1 MATDFVKAL
10 QTEVVALE
18 MELIGDP
25 RYQKM
30 VEAKR
35 LLALYTG
42 QNSVTAPTPPVFAV
56 KIPVAPPKRAAPRS
70 PVNQA
75 ILDTAAQFLAGRAGP
90 TSTADVFDYVAERH
104 EVPGKNPR
112 NNLSAM
118 LSNSPR
124 FQSHGRTGWTLALET
139 PEAPDGQLAL
149 ATSEASMSSPA
160 SPAGEPSTVRPVDP
174 APGGGT

>member
-1 MATDFVKAL
+1 MGTDFVSAL
-10 QTEVVALE
+10 QTEVSALE
-18 MELIGDP
+18 KELLADP

-42 QNSVTAPTPPVFAV
+42 QRPDSVASSIVVARSPAAPVR
-56 KIPVAPPKRAAPRS
+56 RAAPRS

-75 ILDTAAQFLAGRAGP
+75 ILDTAAQFLAGRSAP
-90 TSTADVFDYVAERH
+90 TSTADVFDHVADRH
-104 EVPGKNPR
+104 EVPGKNPK

-124 FQSHGRTGWTLALET
+124 FQSHGRAGWTLALET

>member
-1 MATDFVKAL
+1 MAL
-10 QTEVVALE
+10 QTEVSALE
-18 MELIGDP
+18 KELFGDP

-42 QNSVTAPTPPVFAV
+42 REPDIVATPRIVIAKKPDAPV
-56 KIPVAPPKRAAPRS
+56 KRAAPRS

-75 ILDTAAQFLAGRAGP
+75 ILDTAAQFLAGRSAP

-104 EVPGKNPR
+104 DVPGKNPK

-118 LSNSPR
+118 LSNSSR

-139 PEAPDGQLAL
+139 PEAPEEQLAL
-149 ATSEASMSSPA
+149 APSEASNTIPA
-160 SPAGEPSTVRPVDP
+160 SPAGEPDVRSVNPW
-174 APGGGT
+174 PGGGT